1 MNSSNVCLVSVHTFK
16 IGPIIVINNNYW
28 TDLVSLTSQTLKL
41 LMAKKKHTSK
51 VILVSVLYVRIVRQV
66 IKCE

>member
-1 MNSSNVCLVSVHTFK
+1 MNSSNVCLVSVNTFE

-41 LMAKKKHTSK
+41 LMAKKKTHFQGESSK
-51 VILVSVLYVRIVRQV
+51 CFICQD
-66 IKCE
+66 CETGYQM

>member
-1 MNSSNVCLVSVHTFK
+1 MNSSNVCLVSVNTFE

-41 LMAKKKHTSK
+41 LMAKKPHFQGESSK
-51 VILVSVLYVRIVRQV
+51 CFICQD
-66 IKCE
+66 CETGYQM